1 MSCVVTRARRG
12 FCPNNTSDNVLRLVN
27 KCSPLVKHV
36 YAAPWAMCGA
46 AAGRAARARAR
57 LWRMHLLQ
65 YVVYYVKYRYGP
77 VGCRVPEWGS

>member
-36 YAAPWAMCGA
+36 YGAMGHVRG
-46 AAGRAARARAR
+46 GRARRARARAFGECIFYS
-57 LWRMHLLQ
+57 M
-65 YVVYYVKYRYGP
+65 
-77 VGCRVPEWGS
+77 